1 MAETTTPSASNP
13 SASPTRA
20 TGSTHSVRNALLLF
34 FALVSVGGLVWYLLG
49 RGGAPAA
56 ARGGGRPTAAVGVAS
71 AELADVPVYLSAL
84 GTVQPVVAATV
95 RPQLAGTLFSID
107 FQEGQRVKKDDLLAQ
122 IDPRP
127 YKLALS
133 QAEGTL
139 ARDQAQL
146 SAARGDLARYT
157 QLLQQDSI
165 ARQQVDTQ
173 AATVRQLEGTV
184 LADEAS
190 VGTARLNLAYTSI
203 RAPVSG
209 KVGLRQADIGNYL
222 TPSDANGIVVITQT
236 APIDIAFA
244 LPQDQVPQVQEKLRA
259 QPEMQVTARD
269 KANSAVLGRGT
280 FLTFDNQVDTTT
292 GTVRAKARF
301 ANADERLLPNQ
312 FVNVELLVDTLAQAI
327 TVPVAAVRHGAQGDF
342 IFVLLPDKTAKLS
355 VVKTGPSDNGRTVIL
370 SGIDA
375 GDTVITEGADRLEDG
390 ARVNLP
396 GQGPGPGRAGGE
408 GAGPGEGQT
417 PARGPGPG
425 PDRGPVPDAR
435 NERRNSRQR

>member
-1 MAETTTPSASNP
+1 
-13 SASPTRA
+13 
-20 TGSTHSVRNALLLF
+20 
-34 FALVSVGGLVWYLLG
+34 
-49 RGGAPAA
+49 
-56 ARGGGRPTAAVGVAS
+56 VGVAS
-71 AELADVPVYLSAL
+71 AELADVPVYLSAI

-107 FQEGQRVKKDDLLAQ
+107 FQEGQKVNKGDLLAQ

-133 QAEGTL
+133 QAEGML
-139 ARDQAQL
+139 GRDQAQL
-146 SAARGDLARYT
+146 AAARGDLARYT
-157 QLLQQDSI
+157 QLLEQDSI

-173 AATVRQLEGTV
+173 TATVQQLEGTV
-184 LADEAS
+184 LADEAA

-236 APIDIAFA
+236 APIDVAFA
-244 LPQDQVPQVQEKLRA
+244 LPQDQLPKLQEKLRE
-259 QPEMQVTARD
+259 QPEMAVTARD
-269 KANSAVLGRGT
+269 KAESAILGRGT
-280 FLTFDNQVDTTT
+280 FLTFDNQIDITT

-301 ANADERLLPNQ
+301 ANTDERLFPNQ
-312 FVNVELLVDTLAQAI
+312 FVNVELLVDTLSQAV

-355 VVKTGPSDNGRTVIL
+355 LVKTGPSDNGRTVIL
-370 SGIDA
+370 SGIAA

-396 GQGPGPGRAGGE
+396 GQGPGQSPG
-408 GAGPGEGQT
+408 Q
-417 PARGPGPG
+417 GPGPG
-425 PDRGPVPDAR
+425 GAQGAVPDAR
-435 NERRNSRQR
+435 NERRSRQR

>member
-1 MAETTTPSASNP
+1 MANTTTPNAGVSHAP
-13 SASPTRA
+13 P
-20 TGSTHSVRNALLLF
+20 THSAHTARNALLLLM
-34 FALVSVGGLVWYLLG
+34 ALAIAGGLIWYLLG
-49 RGGAPAA
+49 RDGPPAA
-56 ARGGGRPTAAVGVAS
+56 PRGGGRPMAAVGVAT
-71 AELADVPVYLSAL
+71 AELADVPVYLSAI

-107 FQEGQRVKKDDLLAQ
+107 FEEGQKVNKGDLLAQ

-133 QAEGTL
+133 QAEGML

-146 SAARGDLARYT
+146 AAARGDLARYT

-165 ARQQVDTQ
+165 ASQQVDTQ
-173 AATVRQLEGTV
+173 KAMVQQLEGTV
-184 LADEAS
+184 LADEAA
-190 VGTARLNLAYTSI
+190 VGTARLNLGYTSI

-236 APIDIAFA
+236 APIDVAFA
-244 LPQDQVPQVQEKLRA
+244 LPQDQLPKVQEKLRE
-259 QPEMQVTARD
+259 QPDMTVTARD
-269 KANSAVLGRGT
+269 KSDSAVLGRGT
-280 FLTFDNQVDTTT
+280 FLTFDNQIDTTT

-301 ANADERLLPNQ
+301 ANADERLFPNQ
-312 FVNVELLVDTLAQAI
+312 FVNVELLVDTLAKAI

-342 IFVLLPDKTAKLS
+342 IFLLLPDKTAKVS

-370 SGIDA
+370 SGINA

-396 GQGPGPGRAGGE
+396 GEGPGQGPG
-408 GAGPGEGQT
+408 Q
-417 PARGPGPG
+417 ARGPAPGQGPN
-425 PDRGPVPDAR
+425 PDAR
-435 NERRNSRQR
+435 NDPRSDPGSEPRSERRNERSGPRQR

>member
-1 MAETTTPSASNP
+1 MAETSTPTASNSHASSTH
-13 SASPTRA
+13 SA
-20 TGSTHSVRNALLLF
+20 HSVRNAVFLSI
-34 FALVSVGGLVWYLLG
+34 ALVIAAGVIWYVLG
-49 RGGAPAA
+49 RDGAPAA
-56 ARGGGRPTAAVGVAS
+56 SRGGGRPTASVGVAT
-71 AELADVPVYLSAL
+71 AELADVPVYLSAI

-107 FQEGQRVKKDDLLAQ
+107 FQEGQKVNKGDLLAQ

-133 QAEGTL
+133 QAEGML
-139 ARDQAQL
+139 GRDQAQL
-146 SAARGDLARYT
+146 AAARGDLARYT

-173 AATVRQLEGTV
+173 KGTVHQLEGTV
-184 LADEAS
+184 LADEAA

-209 KVGLRQADIGNYL
+209 KLGLRQADIGNYL

-236 APIDIAFA
+236 APIDVAFA
-244 LPQDQVPQVQEKLRA
+244 LPQDQLPKLQDKLRE
-259 QPEMQVTARD
+259 QPEMAVTARD
-269 KANSAVLGRGT
+269 KAESVVLGRGT
-280 FLTFDNQVDTTT
+280 FLTFDNQIDATT

-301 ANADERLLPNQ
+301 ANADERLFPNQ
-312 FVNVELLVDTLAQAI
+312 FVNVELLVDTLSKAV

-355 VVKTGPSDNGRTVIL
+355 PVKTGPSDNGRTVIL
-370 SGIDA
+370 SGIAA

-396 GQGPGPGRAGGE
+396 GNAPGQGAPGQGPGQGG
-408 GAGPGEGQT
+408 A
-417 PARGPGPG
+417 
-425 PDRGPVPDAR
+425 PDAR
-435 NERRNSRQR
+435 NERRDSRQR

>member
-1 MAETTTPSASNP
+1 
-13 SASPTRA
+13 
-20 TGSTHSVRNALLLF
+20 
-34 FALVSVGGLVWYLLG
+34 LVIAGGVIWYLLG
-49 RGGAPAA
+49 REGAPVAP
-56 ARGGGRPTAAVGVAS
+56 RGGGRPTAAVGIAT
-71 AELADVPVYLSAL
+71 AELADVPVYLSAI

-107 FQEGQRVKKDDLLAQ
+107 FQEGQKVNKGDLLAQ

-133 QAEGTL
+133 QAEGML
-139 ARDQAQL
+139 GRDQAQL
-146 SAARGDLARYT
+146 AAARGDLARYT
-157 QLLQQDSI
+157 QLLEQDSI

-173 AATVRQLEGTV
+173 TAMVHQLEGTV
-184 LADEAS
+184 LADEAA

-236 APIDIAFA
+236 APIDVAFA
-244 LPQDQVPQVQEKLRA
+244 LPQDQLPKVQEKLRE
-259 QPEMQVTARD
+259 QPEMAVTARD
-269 KANSAVLGRGT
+269 KAESAILGRGT
-280 FLTFDNQVDTTT
+280 FLTFDNQIDTTT

-301 ANADERLLPNQ
+301 ANADETLFPNQ
-312 FVNVELLVDTLAQAI
+312 FVNVELLVDTLSQAV

-355 VVKTGPSDNGRTVIL
+355 LVKTGPSDNGRTVIL
-370 SGIDA
+370 SGIAA

-396 GQGPGPGRAGGE
+396 GSAPGQGAPGQGAPGQGASGQGAPGQRGPGQGPGQAPGQ
-408 GAGPGEGQT
+408 GP
-417 PARGPGPG
+417 A
-425 PDRGPVPDAR
+425 PDAR

>member
-1 MAETTTPSASNP
+1 MANTTTTTASDSHAP
-13 SASPTRA
+13 PRHTAH
-20 TGSTHSVRNALLLF
+20 STHSARNAVLLI
-34 FALVSVGGLVWYLLG
+34 LVLVIAGGVIWYLLG
-49 RGGAPAA
+49 RGGAPAPT
-56 ARGGGRPTAAVGVAS
+56 RGGGRPTAAVGVAT
-71 AELADVPVYLSAL
+71 AELADVPVYLSAI

-107 FQEGQRVKKDDLLAQ
+107 FQEGQKVNKGDLLAQ

-133 QAEGTL
+133 QAEGML

-146 SAARGDLARYT
+146 AAARGDLARYR

-173 AATVRQLEGTV
+173 TATVQQLEGTI
-184 LADEAS
+184 LADEAA

-222 TPSDANGIVVITQT
+222 TPSDANGIVMITQT
-236 APIDIAFA
+236 APIDVAFA
-244 LPQDQVPQVQEKLRA
+244 LPQDQLPKLQEKLRD
-259 QPEMQVTARD
+259 QPEMAVTARD
-269 KANSAVLGRGT
+269 KAESAILGRGT
-280 FLTFDNQVDTTT
+280 FLTFDNQIDATT

-301 ANADERLLPNQ
+301 ANADERLFPNQ
-312 FVNVELLVDTLAQAI
+312 FVNVELLVDTLSQAV

-342 IFVLLPDKTAKLS
+342 IFVLLPDQTAKLS
-355 VVKTGPSDNGRTVIL
+355 LVKTGPSDNGRTVIL
-370 SGIDA
+370 SGIAA

-396 GQGPGPGRAGGE
+396 GQGPGQAPGQ
-408 GAGPGEGQT
+408 GPGQ
-417 PARGPGPG
+417 GPGKG
-425 PDRGPVPDAR
+425 PAPDGR
-435 NERRNSRQR
+435 NERRDSRQR

>member
-1 MAETTTPSASNP
+1 MAQTTTTPSARTSQAP
-13 SASPTRA
+13 ARHSAH
-20 TGSTHSVRNALLLF
+20 STHSARNAVLLII
-34 FALVSVGGLVWYLLG
+34 ALVIAGGVIWYVLG
-49 RGGAPAA
+49 RDGAPAA
-56 ARGGGRPTAAVGVAS
+56 SRGGGRPTATVGVAT
-71 AELADVPVYLSAL
+71 AELADVPIYLSAI

-107 FQEGQRVKKDDLLAQ
+107 FQEGQKVNEGDLLAQ

-127 YKLALS
+127 YKLALA
-133 QAEGTL
+133 QAEGML
-139 ARDQAQL
+139 GRDQAQL
-146 SAARGDLARYT
+146 AAARADLARYT

-173 AATVRQLEGTV
+173 KGTVHQLEGTV
-184 LADEAS
+184 LADEAA

-209 KVGLRQADIGNYL
+209 KLGLRQADIGNYL

-236 APIDIAFA
+236 APIDVAFA
-244 LPQDQVPQVQEKLRA
+244 LPQDQLPKLQDKLRE
-259 QPEMQVTARD
+259 QPEMAVTARD
-269 KANSAVLGRGT
+269 KAESVVLGRGT
-280 FLTFDNQVDTTT
+280 FLTFDNQIDATT

-301 ANADERLLPNQ
+301 ANADERLFPNQ
-312 FVNVELLVDTLAQAI
+312 FVNVELLVDTLSKAV

-355 VVKTGPSDNGRTVIL
+355 PVKTGPSDNGRTVIL
-370 SGIDA
+370 SGIAA

-396 GQGPGPGRAGGE
+396 GNAPGQGAPGQGPGQGG
-408 GAGPGEGQT
+408 A
-417 PARGPGPG
+417 
-425 PDRGPVPDAR
+425 PDAR
-435 NERRNSRQR
+435 NERRDSRQR